1 MGERV
6 PVTVQRVLNRLGQ
19 LAECIEGGQDAH
31 SLLPGIGLIEREVA
45 CLGDEA
51 RIQTLKK
58 ALKVCMGWIYATTDG
73 VDANLPAEYQQ
84 GARALTGKE
93 KTDAE

>member
-51 RIQTLKK
+51 RIQTLEG
-58 ALKVCMGWIYATTDG
+58 ALRHYGQHDPGC
-73 VDANLPAEYQQ
+73 VDRSELLA
-84 GARALTGKE
+84 
-93 KTDAE
+93 

>member
-1 MGERV
+1 MGERA

-51 RIQTLKK
+51 RIQTLEEERDLARTLNNQLRERNGNLAREL
-58 ALKVCMGWIYATTDG
+58 ALMR
-73 VDANLPAEYQQ
+73 
-84 GARALTGKE
+84 RALTGKE